1 MGWIIACAVLL
12 ALFLLPLGCRV
23 RYDGGGLTVRVIA
36 GPVRFQVYPLRKK
49 DAPEKVDQPEKT
61 EKKEKK
67 TANKDNTEAQKEEK
81 QAPEPKTGGSL
92 TKFLPL
98 VRLALEAL
106 GELRRKIRLNNLT
119 VHLTLACDDPCD
131 LAVNYGRAW
140 AAVGNLMPNLER
152 LFVIKKRDI
161 QIGCDFTASEIKIF
175 AEGDVTITFGRVL
188 SLALRYGVRALKEFF
203 KLKQKGGAEN
213 E

>member
-1 MGWIIACAVLL
+1 MGWIIACAVLV

-23 RYDGGGLTVRVIA
+23 RYDSGGLTVRVIV

-49 DAPEKVDQPEKT
+49 DTPKKADQPKKT
-61 EKKEKK
+61 EKNGKK
-67 TANKDNTEAQKEEK
+67 SANKDSTEAQKEEK
-81 QAPEPKTGGSL
+81 QTPKPETGGRL

-98 VRLALEAL
+98 VKLVLEAL

-161 QIGCDFTASEIKIF
+161 QIGCAFTASEPVVF
-175 AEGDVTITFGRVL
+175 AQGDVTITFGRVL
-188 SLALRYGVRALKEFF
+188 SLALRYGVRALKEFY

>member
-1 MGWIIACAVLL
+1 MGWIIAGAVLL
-12 ALFLLPLGCRV
+12 ALFLLPLGCQV
-23 RYDGGGLTVRVIA
+23 RYDGGGFTVRVIA
-36 GPVRFQVYPLRKK
+36 GPVRFRVYPLRKK
-49 DAPEKVDQPEKT
+49 DAPKKADQPKKT
-61 EKKEKK
+61 EKKGKESAK
-67 TANKDNTEAQKEEK
+67 KDNTEAQKEEK
-81 QAPEPKTGGSL
+81 QTPKPETSGSL
-92 TKFLPL
+92 SKFLPL
-98 VRLALEAL
+98 VKLALEAL

-161 QIGCDFTASEIKIF
+161 QIGCDFTASETVVF
-175 AEGDVTITFGRVL
+175 AQGDVTITFGRVL
-188 SLALRYGVRALKEFF
+188 SLALRYGVRALKEFL

>member
-36 GPVRFQVYPLRKK
+36 GPVRFQVYPFRKK

-98 VRLALEAL
+98 VKLGLEAL